1 MLKANTRL
9 RRRMFPALQKPL
21 RSALPYLM
29 VIGCSQM
36 GNTSLS
42 SSALRMSRCL
52 IFNLSLSRMKRLS
65 IIPLAVLAVTPLT
78 RVTAQEAV
86 GSAARRIRTLVK
98 PALQQLRRPEVVGTV
113 LMILLGMILL
123 YLLVMTP
130 VARRH

>member
-1 MLKANTRL
+1 
-9 RRRMFPALQKPL
+9 
-21 RSALPYLM
+21 
-29 VIGCSQM
+29 
-36 GNTSLS
+36 
-42 SSALRMSRCL
+42 
-52 IFNLSLSRMKRLS
+52 MKRLS

-113 LMILLGMILL
+113 LMILVGMILL
-123 YLLVMTP
+123 YLLLMTP